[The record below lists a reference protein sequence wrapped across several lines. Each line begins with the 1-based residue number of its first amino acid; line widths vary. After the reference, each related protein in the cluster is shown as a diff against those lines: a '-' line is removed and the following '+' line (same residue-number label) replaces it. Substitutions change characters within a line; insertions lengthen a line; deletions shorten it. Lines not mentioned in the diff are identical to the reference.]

1 MEKDS
6 YNEELIER
14 YLLGDLADDEQVRLE
29 DRAFS
34 DHRYMQDVLAVEGD
48 LIDDYVRGA
57 LSEHKRR
64 QFESRFLASHERR
77 QKVEFARALAKVASE
92 SALGETVSQPIIAP
106 ARVSWWNSF
115 LALLRDANPAMKF
128 SLAAA
133 SLLLVVGIPW
143 LLMQTVRLRGELRQ
157 LQAERQTQQTR
168 QETLERQAAD
178 AGVRTEELTA
188 RLEQEQKLRER
199 SEELARQLEQEK
211 DRLSLSQKESSQP
224 TIASLILL
232 PGISRSESNRPKLAL
247 PQAARL
253 ARLQIGLER
262 EDDYPSFR
270 VELRTAQGQQVWAQD
285 RLRPRQSRA
294 GRILN
299 LTIPGSALGAGSYEL
314 ALKGVIDQ
322 QKTEDVRYYYF
333 DVLKN

>member
-1 MEKDS
+1 MEQQT

-14 YLLGDLADDEQVRLE
+14 YLLGDLPDDEQVRLE

-34 DHRYMQDVLAVEGD
+34 DHVYMQDVLAVEGD
-48 LIDDYVRGA
+48 LIDEYVRGA
-57 LSEHKRR
+57 LPERKRR
-64 QFESRFLASHERR
+64 QFENRFLASHERR
-77 QKVEFARALAKVASE
+77 QKVEFARALAKVASKP
-92 SALGETVSQPIIAP
+92 ALAETVPQPIVAP

-115 LALLRDANPAMKF
+115 LAFLRDGNPAMKF

-133 SLLLVVGIPW
+133 SLLLVAGIPW
-143 LLMQTVRLRGELRQ
+143 LLIQTIRLRGELRQ
-157 LQAERQTQQTR
+157 LQAERQTQRTR
-168 QETLERQAAD
+168 QETLERQAAG
-178 AGVRTEELTA
+178 AGARAEELTA
-188 RLEQEQKLRER
+188 QLEQERKLREQ
-199 SEELARQLEQEK
+199 SEELAHQLEQER
-211 DRLSLSQKESSQP
+211 DRLSRSQKEPSQS

-232 PGISRSESNRPKLAL
+232 PGISRSESDRPKLVI

-262 EDDYPSFR
+262 EDEYQSFR
-270 VELRTAQGQQVWAQD
+270 VDLRTAQGQQVWTQD

-299 LTIPGSALGAGSYEL
+299 LTIPGSALSTGRYEL
-314 ALKGVIDQ
+314 TLIGMIDQ

-333 DVLKN
+333 DVLKE